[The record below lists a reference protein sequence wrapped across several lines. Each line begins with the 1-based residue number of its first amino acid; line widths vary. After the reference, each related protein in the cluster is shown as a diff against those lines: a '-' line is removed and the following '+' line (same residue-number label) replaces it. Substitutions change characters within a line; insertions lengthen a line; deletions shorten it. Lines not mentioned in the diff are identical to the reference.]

1 MEKYIPTAFER
12 KKYVLATQKDIEIL
26 GKCKELEKRRLTKEE
41 RILVKLVKTQLEE
54 DWRTPLRK
62 AVDKLLKK

>member
-1 MEKYIPTAFER
+1 MKKYIPTAFER
-12 KKYVLATQKDIEIL
+12 KKYVLATQKDIKIL
-26 GKCKELEKRRLTKEE
+26 RKCKELEKRRLTKGE

>member
-1 MEKYIPTAFER
+1 MEKYIPAAFER

-41 RILVKLVKTQLEE
+41 RILVKTQLEE

>member
-1 MEKYIPTAFER
+1 MKKYIPTAFER

>member
-1 MEKYIPTAFER
+1 MNKYTPSAFER

-26 GKCKELEKRRLTKEE
+26 EKCKELEKRKLTKEE
-41 RILVKLVKTQLEE
+41 EKLVKLIKTQLEE